1 LGSFFSFLIGV
12 NMKITQQARDLAEKT
27 SDAYSSDRFASWE
40 SVIQAL
46 LNLGYSEI
54 ETEAIVRSKWTRW
67 ACDHDTGRNRYGRHT
82 SSAMMRFMK
91 DTPQSEVT
99 KLVYETFGELA

>member
-1 LGSFFSFLIGV
+1 
-12 NMKITQQARDLAEKT
+12 MKITQQAKDLASKT
-27 SDAYSSDRFASWE
+27 SDAYSSDRFRNWA

-67 ACDHDTGRNRYGRHT
+67 ACDHDTSYGGKYGRHT
-82 SSAMMRFMK
+82 STAMIRFMK
-91 DTPQSEVT
+91 NTPQSEVNA
-99 KLVYETFGELA
+99 LVRETFGALA

>member
-1 LGSFFSFLIGV
+1 
-12 NMKITQQARDLAEKT
+12 MKITQQAKNLASKT

-40 SVIQAL
+40 GVIQTL

-67 ACDHDTGRNRYGRHT
+67 ACDHDTSRNRYGRHT
-82 SSAMMRFMK
+82 SSAMIRFMK

-99 KLVYETFGELA
+99 ALVNETFGALA

>member
-1 LGSFFSFLIGV
+1 
-12 NMKITQQARDLAEKT
+12 MKITQQAKDLAEKT

-40 SVIQAL
+40 GVVQTL

-67 ACDHDTGRNRYGRHT
+67 ACDMDTSGNRYGRHT
-82 SSAMMRFMK
+82 STAMVRFLK
-91 DTPQSEVT
+91 GTPQSEVT
-99 KLVYETFGELA
+99 ALVNETFGVSA

>member
-1 LGSFFSFLIGV
+1 
-12 NMKITQQARDLAEKT
+12 MKISDKAKALAEKT
-27 SDAYSSDRFASWE
+27 SDAYSSDRFASWA
-40 SVIQAL
+40 SVIQSL
-46 LNLGYSEI
+46 LNLGYTEL

-91 DTPQSEVT
+91 GTPQSEVT
-99 KLVYETFGELA
+99 QLTIETFGTAAIN

>member
-1 LGSFFSFLIGV
+1 MRITDKAKTLAYHTSGAYSF
-12 NMKITQQARDLAEKT
+12 
-27 SDAYSSDRFASWE
+27 DAYKNWDA
-40 SVIQAL
+40 VIQMCL
-46 LNLGYSEI
+46 DLGYSEM